1 MTNDIKKDSYGSE
14 YFVNKYI
21 GIIVDPEDPE
31 KIGRCRVRVYGVYE
45 GIEDKDLPWANPSQ
59 KSTYFGKDGKS
70 GSISVP
76 KKGTFVQVEFM
87 NGDIY
92 SPEYGQIQEIADD
105 VKDQLKKEGEYIGS
119 HYILYDGDEGLKI
132 YFTVQKG
139 ITIENKESMIRI
151 NQDSSIEIVHKQSQS
166 LIELSGGTIRITSDS
181 QINLT
186 SGSQIKAS
194 SNNVHVDGQFTRLG
208 HGNVTG
214 PALLGDKAF
223 ALLTVLATLIDSK
236 FPTTPGLAANFV
248 ETFKTLALSDTVTVS
263 K

>member
-1 MTNDIKKDSYGSE
+1 MINDIKKDSYGSE
-14 YFVNKYI
+14 YAGNKYL
-21 GIIVDPEDPE
+21 GIVVNSEDPE
-31 KIGRCRVRVYGVYE
+31 KIGRCKVRVYGVYE
-45 GIEDKDLPWANPSQ
+45 GIEDADLPWANPSQ
-59 KSTYFGKDGKS
+59 KSTYFGKEGKG
-70 GSISVP
+70 GSVSIP
-76 KKGTFVQVEFM
+76 KNGNLVQIEFV

-105 VKDQLKKEGEYIGS
+105 VREQLKKEGEYLGS

-132 YFTVQKG
+132 YFTVKKG

-166 LIELSGGTIRITSDS
+166 LIELKGGTIRITSDS

-208 HGNVTG
+208 HSTVTG
-214 PALLGDKAF
+214 PALLGDKMF
-223 ALLTVLATLIDSK
+223 ALLTVMATLIDSK

-248 ETFKTLALSDTVTVS
+248 ETFKTLAMSDTVTVS